1 MGADVRDNTLSPGP
15 AIPRPPWTPT
25 PPLTTPE
32 DVFNRI
38 AVALERIATAIEP
51 TAREV
56 SARSEPDP
64 ED

>member
-1 MGADVRDNTLSPGP
+1 VDSYAAADD
-15 AIPRPPWTPT
+15 A
-25 PPLTTPE
+25 E

-56 SARSEPDP
+56 SVEV
-64 ED
+64 